1 MTILK
6 KHMNYKHYK
15 PMIGSF
21 LLAVLLWAAVTTD
34 KIYTIRITVPLQI
47 TQVAPGY
54 VLKEMPPKYAILKVR
69 GKGRA
74 LITLYFYK
82 PKIKLELPQIKKSTT
97 LRLMDYANQIY
108 VGQDLGVHLEDIIQP
123 REIRLEVDRYK
134 EMPKPVKIRHQ
145 IKPTPGY
152 VLSRIEVKPE
162 SVMVGGPRSIVKTIR
177 FIQSEPVARDN
188 VRYPFNVQLRLVSP
202 KPGIVHLKPNRVNV
216 RFVIEQIVER
226 TVYNI
231 PIQIIGLPPNLT
243 AKAEPPVVSVRIK
256 GSEHKVASIS
266 REQITAVFDY
276 QKEYRVGRSYYVP
289 HFEALNGV
297 DIIKVS
303 PKSFHL
309 LLRKK
314 ENNQ

>member
-1 MTILK
+1 MTILR

-21 LLAVLLWAAVTTD
+21 LLALLLWAAVTTD
-34 KIYTIRITVPLQI
+34 KIYTIHITVPLQI
-47 TQVAPGY
+47 AQVAPGY
-54 VLKEMPPKYAILKVR
+54 VLKEMPPRHAVLKVR

-97 LRLMDYANQIY
+97 LHLMDYANQIY
-108 VGQDLGVHLEDIIQP
+108 VGQDLGVHLQDIIQP
-123 REIRLEVDRYK
+123 REIKLKVDRYK
-134 EMPKPVKIRHQ
+134 EMRKPVKINHQ
-145 IKPTPGY
+145 IKPTPGF
-152 VLSRIEVKPE
+152 VLSHIRVKPD
-162 SVMVGGPRSIVKTIR
+162 SVIVGGPASLVKTIR
-177 FIQSEPVARDN
+177 NIESEPIKRLN
-188 VRYPFNVQLRLVSP
+188 VRYPFEAQLRLISP
-202 KPGIVHLKPNRVNV
+202 RPGIIRLKPKWVSV

-256 GSEHKVASIS
+256 GSEHKIASVS
-266 REQITAVFDY
+266 RDQITAVFDY
-276 QKEYRVGRSYYVP
+276 QKEYRVGRNYYVP
-289 HFEALNGV
+289 RFEALNGV

-309 LLRKK
+309 ILRKK
-314 ENNQ
+314 ENNE